1 MMYIYIPFAPTM
13 FPCVYIALQQ
23 KLAIKKIDL
32 HSLHWRQFMTI
43 EEICQ
48 KWGIEQNWAKQ

>member
-48 KWGIEQNWAKQ
+48 KWGIEQTLQV